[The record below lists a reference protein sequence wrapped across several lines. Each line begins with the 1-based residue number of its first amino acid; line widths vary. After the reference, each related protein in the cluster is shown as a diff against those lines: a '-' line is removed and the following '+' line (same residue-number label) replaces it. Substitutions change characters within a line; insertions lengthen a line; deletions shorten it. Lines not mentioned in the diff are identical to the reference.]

1 MKNKVTYYF
10 NLIKKM
16 PIGAKAA
23 IVYTFASILT
33 KGFNI
38 ITIPVFTRIMSSS
51 EIGIFYTFTSWYTL
65 ISIVVS
71 LALTSGG
78 INIALVEYKS
88 KRDEYQSSILTLTSI
103 AAFIFLII
111 FMLNPDY
118 WSNMLN
124 LDPILIFVMIAAFVL
139 EPAKEIWLARQ
150 RYEYQ
155 YKNVFFFTIISTIFA
170 TLVSFVIV
178 IMGNC
183 NHINDLGILRVCSTY
198 MAFFAFDIILFFQII
213 KKGKTFYNKTFW
225 IFSLKLS
232 LPLIIHGF
240 SKSILDVSDRTMISK
255 FCGNNATGVY
265 STLYNLSTLSLII
278 WNAIN
283 SSFIPYLFD
292 KLKDTNS
299 DIDKDISKTVN
310 PLISI
315 YGVACIGLTL
325 ISPEIINLLTTP
337 EYYEAIAI
345 MPPVAA
351 GIFLT
356 CLYNLFGDVLTY
368 YKKTLF
374 IMISTLTAAGTN
386 IVLNY
391 LCIPRFGYIAAAY
404 TTLFSYII
412 LVCMQCIF
420 MMLVTKRKIYNMK
433 FLCFMSCFIV
443 FICIFCNVLYSFM
456 FLRYVIIFA
465 IVITIIKF
473 RKNLILLIQT
483 IRK

>member
-1 MKNKVTYYF
+1 MKNRITYF
-10 NLIKKM
+10 LNLIKKM

-23 IVYTFASILT
+23 IVYTFASILI
-33 KGFNI
+33 KGFNV

-65 ISIVVS
+65 ISIIAS

-103 AAFIFLII
+103 VAFIFFVI
-111 FMLNPDY
+111 FMLKPDY
-118 WSNMLN
+118 WSNLLN
-124 LDPILIFVMIAAFVL
+124 LDPILIFIMIAAFVL

-170 TLVSFVIV
+170 TLMSFVIV
-178 IMGNC
+178 IIGNY

-213 KKGKTFYNKTFW
+213 KRGKTFYNKTFW
-225 IFSLKLS
+225 LFSLKLS

-255 FCGNNATGVY
+255 FCGNNATGIY

-292 KLKDTNS
+292 KLKDSNS

-310 PLISI
+310 PLMSI
-315 YGVACIGLTL
+315 YGVVCIAVTL
-325 ISPEIINLLTTP
+325 ISPEIIDLLTTP
-337 EYYEAIAI
+337 EYYKAIAI

-374 IMISTLTAAGTN
+374 IMISTLVAAGTN

-391 LCIPRFGYIAAAY
+391 LCIPKFGYIAAAY
-404 TTLFSYII
+404 TTLFSYVI
-412 LVCMQCIF
+412 LVCTQCIF
-420 MMLVTKRKIYNMK
+420 MTLVAKRRIYNLK
-433 FLCFMSCFIV
+433 FLCFMSCITV
-443 FICIFCNVLYSFM
+443 FICLFCNVLYSFM
-456 FLRYVIIFA
+456 ILRYLIILL
-465 IVITIIKF
+465 ILLIIIKF
-473 RKNLILLIQT
+473 RKTIVNLFQSI
-483 IRK
+483 KK